1 MRVLATKKFNGTICL
16 RSYFSSERTFRVSYE
31 RSKRG
36 YAEEMTDNRAIQVE
50 GMAPAVDDEI
60 DTREKD
66 RGRNRPLEMGA
77 GRCGGSGW
85 SRAVG
90 RGRGSFSLQEA
101 TGRSH

>member
-16 RSYFSSERTFRVSYE
+16 RSYFSSVPTFRVSYE

-36 YAEEMTDNRAIQVE
+36 YAEEMTDNRAIRVE
-50 GMAPAVDDEI
+50 GMAPVDDEI

-66 RGRNRPLEMGA
+66 RGGNCPLGMGV

-90 RGRGSFSLQEA
+90 RGRGSFSLQKA
-101 TGRSH
+101 TGKSH